1 MKLRRNLEKKVIIL
15 VVILIATCFFQNL
28 QAENSSEFDFSM
40 SLENEELI
48 IKTGDSSTNIITL
61 NLISTN
67 VSENV
72 TLHGEWIGEQPQ
84 NISVTISNQSGIPS
98 FSSNITFTS
107 FGIETGSFVYRLTAE
122 GTTVS
127 ISNDI
132 LINITFNNTL
142 ILQTNK
148 VNYTKGE
155 RIHLSGNIT
164 RNPNNDTVFSNN
176 ITITLNNGSWTRY
189 FTTQL
194 QNNSYDCYYNISYG
208 DPKGKWNVSAE
219 IEDKQ
224 DGEAICY
231 KYLNITLPSDTVRY
245 KIVWFS
251 PPENAIYQRGATFNI
266 SVFVTEDD
274 TGVKNASTNCIMPSL
289 EKINLTEIKQG
300 YYRGSYTL
308 PWDSQIGLWRL
319 TIESTKG
326 TGASL
331 KAGGGNISIEIKPAK
346 LKLNLAEPSLDKYL
360 LGETIEIK
368 VNLSYNDNSNVEN
381 ANVTAELFSENL
393 TLISQ
398 DNKTY
403 AINYTTTSKNEGS
416 WILEIFAT
424 DAFGNNASETQIIYI
439 IHEEKFI
446 FPFTTVIGI
455 IATILILVFAVY
467 IFRKRVHLIRSQDV
481 KEEIEEIKRLQNEA
495 ANKYYKE
502 GTISRVT
509 YDLLQKEHTERLA
522 ELKKGKK

>member
-1 MKLRRNLEKKVIIL
+1 M
-15 VVILIATCFFQNL
+15 
-28 QAENSSEFDFSM
+28 
-40 SLENEELI
+40 
-48 IKTGDSSTNIITL
+48 
-61 NLISTN
+61 
-67 VSENV
+67 
-72 TLHGEWIGEQPQ
+72 
-84 NISVTISNQSGIPS
+84 
-98 FSSNITFTS
+98 
-107 FGIETGSFVYRLTAE
+107 
-122 GTTVS
+122 
-127 ISNDI
+127 
-132 LINITFNNTL
+132 
-142 ILQTNK
+142 
-148 VNYTKGE
+148 
-155 RIHLSGNIT
+155 
-164 RNPNNDTVFSNN
+164 
-176 ITITLNNGSWTRY
+176 
-189 FTTQL
+189 
-194 QNNSYDCYYNISYG
+194 
-208 DPKGKWNVSAE
+208 
-219 IEDKQ
+219 
-224 DGEAICY
+224 
-231 KYLNITLPSDTVRY
+231 
-245 KIVWFS
+245 
-251 PPENAIYQRGATFNI
+251 
-266 SVFVTEDD
+266 
-274 TGVKNASTNCIMPSL
+274 
-289 EKINLTEIKQG
+289 
-300 YYRGSYTL
+300 L
-308 PWDSQIGLWRL
+308 PWKLCLLYSIYLLPHLWRL

-381 ANVTAELFSENL
+381 ATVTAELFSENL
-393 TLISQ
+393 TLIRQ

-522 ELKKGKK
+522 ELKKGKKWNIKCDKKKNWL